1 MAIVSLVLCASF
13 SSCKYDDS
21 EIWEQVENLLVRV
34 QKLETACEQQN
45 SNIAALQTLLNGI
58 KDNVYITSVSEM
70 DDQKGYFLEFSN
82 GKKVAIYH
90 GEDGLDGETPSLTII
105 KEGDNYYWSVNG
117 ETLKDEEGNGI
128 NAGSD
133 DSAPVLKTGL
143 QLEEEGVAGTWEKDA
158 VYVSIDKIS
167 WIKVVTG
174 EATQI
179 FTSVEVSEENQTV
192 IITLA
197 DGSVISMPK
206 TDKILTLLYGSW
218 KRDTTFDDSVAVVTF
233 KKDNTF
239 EVVYYD
245 GYMDN
250 YLYSGNFR
258 FIPDRYVE
266 CVGFEYQKG
275 YEGGDYEKNIE
286 IFGILEIT
294 EDKMTLLGGD
304 VFNASF
310 TRVTE

>member
-1 MAIVSLVLCASF
+1 MKNMGIFVAIVSLALCVSF
-13 SSCKYDDS
+13 TSCKYDDS

-34 QKLETACEQQN
+34 QRLEAACEQQN

-70 DDQKGYFLEFSN
+70 DNQKGYFLEFSN

-90 GEDGLDGETPSLTII
+90 GEDGLNGETPSLTII

-158 VYVSIDKIS
+158 VYVSIDKTS

-197 DGSVISMPK
+197 DGSVISVPK
-206 TDKILTLLYGSW
+206 ADKILALLFGKWESI
-218 KRDTTFDDSVAVVTF
+218 
-233 KKDNTF
+233 DNYNSYSEYWIFNEDMTF
-239 EVVYYD
+239 EHWYSYGELKKGTYKLLQDKMVVSFGNGGD
-245 GYMDN
+245 HVIIIASVSETTLYMD
-250 YLYSGNFR
+250 
-258 FIPDRYVE
+258 
-266 CVGFEYQKG
+266 GFEYDS
-275 YEGGDYEKNIE
+275 Y
-286 IFGILEIT
+286 
-294 EDKMTLLGGD
+294 
-304 VFNASF
+304 